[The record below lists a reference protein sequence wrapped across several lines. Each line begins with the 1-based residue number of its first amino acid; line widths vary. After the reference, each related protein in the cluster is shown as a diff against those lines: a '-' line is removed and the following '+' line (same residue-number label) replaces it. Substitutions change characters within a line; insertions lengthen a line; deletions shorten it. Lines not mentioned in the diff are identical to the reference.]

1 MVINRISIKNFKSI
15 SELVLDFSSLR
26 GLWEITGDVGSGKTT
41 VGEAL
46 LYALFGSV
54 RDKNN
59 RELIKWGEKH
69 ALIEMDCFTKGHTL
83 HVTREINAHGSNPT
97 DVLVDGEPLQ
107 FTNKRDAQ
115 SILEQEYYDVPRLSL
130 ELLCIITFTGFKSM
144 STMSSS
150 DTKKFLDQSFSLSV
164 ITDLYDAAQNERKAV
179 NDTLETTQREQYA
192 VSKQISQVEKWAD
205 TDADELKAEIK
216 SKTIMYDEAVKK
228 MNAAAAERD
237 KKVAEIRTR
246 LTTLQQR
253 IAAVKTEGARK
264 KKEIDFLSKGICP
277 TCGQKLDIS
286 LLDTHK
292 AEREKLLAEYNELK
306 GKIDT
311 ETAEITEEQ
320 NKWKPTIDEHRCSAE
335 AAKAEK
341 AQLTEKLRQV
351 EQCDTEIEKLNE
363 SLEELRTEEESLNA
377 EVSQWQELCD
387 CLGGEMR
394 SIILREY
401 IPHINKNIE
410 AYMSQLGQPYSAV
423 MDDQFKCTITIKSK
437 MMEVPVSMLSTGQKK
452 VLDMVIILSVLT
464 VLMNKINFNI
474 CFCDELLS
482 NMDQDL
488 RDRMCELLKSNLRP
502 GQSMFLLCHAPL
514 NKEYMDGTI
523 SVELQDGES
532 VYTFE

>member
-1 MVINRISIKNFKSI
+1 MVINRISIRNFKSI
-15 SELVLDFSSLR
+15 SELVIDFSSIK

-69 ALIEMDCFTKGHTL
+69 ALIEMDCFTRGHTL
-83 HVTREINAHGSNPT
+83 HVRREINAHGANPT
-97 DVLVDGEPLQ
+97 DVTVDGEPVQ

-164 ITDLYDAAQNERKAV
+164 ITDLYDAAQSEKKSV
-179 NDTLETTQREQYA
+179 DDVLSKTQREQYA
-192 VSKQISQVEKWAD
+192 VSKQITQVEKWID
-205 TDADELKAEIK
+205 VDADELKADIESK
-216 SKTIMYDEAVKK
+216 SIMYSEAVKK
-228 MNAAAAERD
+228 LNEATAERD
-237 KKVAEIRTR
+237 EKIGEIREQ
-246 LTTLQQR
+246 LTELQQR

-264 KKEIDFLSKGICP
+264 KNEIDFLNKGICP
-277 TCGQKLDIS
+277 TCGQKLDTS
-286 LLDTHK
+286 LLEDYK
-292 AEREKLLAEYNELK
+292 QERENLLTEYKDLK
-306 GKIDT
+306 GKID
-311 ETAEITEEQ
+311 EKTARITELQKKYSPAIEQ
-320 NKWKPTIDEHRCSAE
+320 HRHDAE
-335 AAKAEK
+335 SAKAEK
-341 AQLTEKLRQV
+341 ASMAEKLRQV
-351 EQCDTEIEKLNE
+351 QQCDTEIEKLNE
-363 SLEELRTEEESLNA
+363 DMEALRTEEESLNA

-394 SIILREY
+394 RIILSEY
-401 IPHINKNIE
+401 IPHINNNIE
-410 AYMSQLGQPYSAV
+410 AYMAQLGQPYSAV
-423 MDDQFKCTITIKSK
+423 MDDQFKCTVTIKSK

-482 NMDQDL
+482 NMDQSL
-488 RDRMCELLKSNLRP
+488 RDRMCDLLKKNLRA

-514 NKEYMDGTI
+514 TKEYMDGTI
-523 SVELQDGES
+523 TVELQDGES